1 MSDAPKFD
9 LLRKTE
15 IRIRKIALQD
25 TNLTEVGHRVA
36 EVLGLHP
43 GEVVVVDYQNDTLTV
58 DVLNTCV
65 NVDHIVGRD
74 DELLNALRDVPGV
87 RVLEGA
93 SVDSNG
99 MLGWIAMDRREA
111 QQALHRSE
119 QIASDILAKISKRV
133 IVFSTG
139 AEVAGNQVEDT
150 NTPMITRV
158 LEAEG
163 YRVTRG
169 ATLQDDEW
177 FIAAKLREAAD
188 CGGYG
193 LIITTGGL
201 GAEDKDRT
209 AEAVKALDPDA
220 ATPYVCHFEIGT
232 GRHVKDGVR
241 IAVGQYHGTLIVA
254 LPGPTDEVTDSL
266 RVLVDGLRSN
276 ASRELL
282 AERIADNLR
291 GLLKRKTARPR

>member
-1 MSDAPKFD
+1 M
-9 LLRKTE
+9 
-15 IRIRKIALQD
+15 IRLPY
-25 TNLTEVGHRVA
+25 VA
-36 EVLGLHP
+36 A
-43 GEVVVVDYQNDTLTV
+43 V

-65 NVDHIVGRD
+65 NAANIVGR
-74 DELLNALRDVPGV
+74 EGEGLNALREVPGV

-99 MLGWIAMDRREA
+99 MLGWMAMDQLEA
-111 QQALHRSE
+111 TRALRRSE
-119 QIASDILAKISKRV
+119 QMASEILEKISKRA

-139 AEVAGNQVEDT
+139 AEVAGRQVEDT
-150 NTPMITRV
+150 NTPVLTRF
-158 LEAEG
+158 LEGEG

-177 FIAAKLREAAD
+177 IIAAKLRGAAD
-188 CGGYG
+188 GGGYG
-193 LIITTGGL
+193 VIIATGGL

-220 ATPYVCHFEIGT
+220 ATPYICHFEIGT

-254 LPGPTDEVTDSL
+254 LPGPTDEVRDSL

-276 ASRELL
+276 PSREVL

-291 GLLKRKTARPR
+291 GLLKRKRARPR